1 MFASLNT
8 AQKRYVALIVLCLS
22 TFFVGSS
29 VVPLKWVAGQV
40 PVFLAT
46 FIRFTVAV
54 VFMVIAYKCVKQP
67 LPSMPKSDWGWLTL
81 TSLCG
86 NMGFMVFMMLSVE
99 YTSALQ
105 TGLALGL
112 IPVAVMGL
120 SAIFLG
126 ERLGRLGY
134 MAVVFAVL
142 GAMALK
148 STGDNTTQGTGSL
161 WLGILALTALV
172 FCEAGFAVFGKCV
185 KTTLT
190 GVQKNLTINT
200 ITLVLSIPLMLYEL
214 QTFDIGSMTDEN
226 WYAIIYVGLFATG
239 VAGIIWFWAMKHV
252 RANDAGI
259 ATAFMPL
266 FGAVG
271 AVVVLDEVLLPV
283 HIVGGIFIMVALYL
297 IMKDTPANN
306 HKE

>member
-8 AQKRYVALIVLCLS
+8 SQKRYVALIVLCLS

-29 VVPLKWVAGQV
+29 VVPLKWVAGYV

-46 FIRFTVAV
+46 FIRFMVAV
-54 VFMVIAYKCVKQP
+54 AFMGVVYKLTKQS
-67 LPSMPKSDWGWLTL
+67 LPVMPKSDWGWMVL

-86 NMGFMVFMMLSVE
+86 NMGFMVFMMLAVE

-112 IPVAVMGL
+112 IPVAVMAL
-120 SAIFLG
+120 SALFLG
-126 ERLGRLGY
+126 ERLGRFGY
-134 MAVVFAVL
+134 MALLCAVL

-148 STGDNTTQGTGSL
+148 STGDSTTKDTGSL
-161 WLGILALTALV
+161 WLGIFALMALV

-185 KTTLT
+185 KTPLT

-200 ITLVLSIPLMLYEL
+200 ITLILSIPLMLYEL
-214 QTFDIGSMTDEN
+214 QTFDIGSMSRGN
-226 WYAIIYVGLFATG
+226 WYAILYLGLFATG
-239 VAGIIWFWAMKHV
+239 VAGMIWWWAMHYV

-266 FGAVG
+266 FGAVT
-271 AVVVLDEVLLPV
+271 AVVILDEVLLPV
-283 HIVGGIFIMVALYL
+283 HVVGGVLIMVALYL
-297 IMKDTPANN
+297 IIKDD
-306 HKE
+306 KV